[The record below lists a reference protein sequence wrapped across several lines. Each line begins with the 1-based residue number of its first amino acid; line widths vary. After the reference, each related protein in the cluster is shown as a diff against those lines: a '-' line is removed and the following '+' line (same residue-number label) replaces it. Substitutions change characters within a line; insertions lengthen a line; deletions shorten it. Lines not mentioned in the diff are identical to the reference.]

1 MPSLH
6 SATESMLLLKTP
18 RAYHQSSPTSPMMA
32 SHRGHDMH
40 RALAVASP
48 SQRHCPW
55 TPSSQP
61 YSSLSTSV
69 RHSYM
74 LSCLPHKPQLTPPS
88 CFEDHEK
95 ISPLPAECAVSARR
109 MRSLAVGEG
118 DGEGEGEGDGE
129 SDRDDEPLPLAL
141 ALWGDGEG
149 DDNGDGDGEG
159 NVLGAVSLPSVSP
172 VARFPVARSSLVQ
185 TCR

>member
-1 MPSLH
+1 MGIAAICVSGQGTHLVIRIGI
-6 SATESMLLLKTP
+6 TVDKTLK
-18 RAYHQSSPTSPMMA
+18 RHVEMA
-32 SHRGHDMH
+32 
-40 RALAVASP
+40 LFF
-48 SQRHCPW
+48 W
-55 TPSSQP
+55 T
-61 YSSLSTSV
+61 
-69 RHSYM
+69 
-74 LSCLPHKPQLTPPS
+74 CLPHKPQLTPPS

-129 SDRDDEPLPLAL
+129 TDRDHEPLTLAL
-141 ALWGDGEG
+141 ALWGEGE
-149 DDNGDGDGEG
+149 GDGDGEG
-159 NVLGAVSLPSVSP
+159 NVLGAVSSPSESP

>member
-6 SATESMLLLKTP
+6 SPTESMLLLKTP

-40 RALAVASP
+40 RALALASP

-61 YSSLSTSV
+61 YSSLSISV

-95 ISPLPAECAVSARR
+95 RSPLPAECAVSARR
-109 MRSLAVGEG
+109 MRSLAAGEGNGEG
-118 DGEGEGEGDGE
+118 DGEGDGEGNGE
-129 SDRDDEPLPLAL
+129 SDRDREPLTFAL
-141 ALWGDGEG
+141 ALWGDGE
-149 DDNGDGDGEG
+149 GDGDGEG
-159 NVLGAVSLPSVSP
+159 NVLGAASLPSVSP
-172 VARFPVARSSLVQ
+172 VARFSVALVQ